1 MVHERISFNFV
12 KIHLMLHYEETV
24 RCFAHLVKNSS
35 KTQGINHPKMCMGP
49 YYLSKHNI
57 CYAQPILNNYSPI
70 HILWM
75 LLLHLRQLAK
85 EGHWTPD
92 IQQALQLY
100 QPTGQIIVN
109 ICNHELV
116 PVLENIPLSFRK
128 DEGNI
133 QVHGLRSH
141 RRKGFFVQNED
152 HPMFNFPL
160 IEYLY
165 RYSTCDLN
173 IPITNRRGIGVMHA
187 THFNLLHIPLTN
199 FQSFHRYDSPAH
211 MLHCMDDRS
220 FCIAEPRNDF
230 VSFRLDEMPKAD
242 VGDLQPA

>member
-1 MVHERISFNFV
+1 MKDLNLQCKSEHANQDEDWAERREAVSQAENEHRKAEDKKRLQEVYNSMVHERISFNFV

-49 YYLSKHNI
+49 YCPSKHNI
-57 CYAQPILNNYSPI
+57 CYAQPIFNNYSPI

-165 RYSTCDLN
+165 
-173 IPITNRRGIGVMHA
+173 
-187 THFNLLHIPLTN
+187 
-199 FQSFHRYDSPAH
+199 
-211 MLHCMDDRS
+211 
-220 FCIAEPRNDF
+220 
-230 VSFRLDEMPKAD
+230 
-242 VGDLQPA
+242 